1 MSNGARATRDARKSR
16 QVTMKFRILTSLC
29 ITVCLGSPVYAQQSS
44 PLTNARDLYAS
55 ARYDEALVVLNGLPM
70 GGESPDRK
78 SIQQYRSLCLLA
90 LGRGPEAESAIAA
103 VVTVDPL
110 FVPAESDAS
119 PRVRAAFSEVRQ
131 RLLPEIA
138 AARYGA
144 AKAAFDRKDF
154 AAAEPEFRELLAL
167 LDDPQMGNRLP
178 DLRVLATGFL
188 DLSVAAAA
196 PPPDPPKP
204 AEPVAPPPVAPP
216 LATRLWNVDDTGVTP
231 PVVVKQD
238 VPRVPAQIA
247 SQTRDRGMIEVI
259 IDEQGRVSAITLR
272 SSLHPVYDPL
282 LMNAARGWKYQ
293 PATVGGVPVKFRKLV
308 QIVVERH

>member
-1 MSNGARATRDARKSR
+1 
-16 QVTMKFRILTSLC
+16 MKFRILTSLC
-29 ITVCLGSPVYAQQSS
+29 ITGCLVSPAYAQQSG
-44 PLTNARDLYAS
+44 PLANARDLYAS
-55 ARYDEALVVLNGLPM
+55 ARYDEALAVLNGLPM

-110 FVPAESDAS
+110 FVPAETDAS

-138 AARYGA
+138 AARYVS

-154 AAAEPEFRELLAL
+154 ATAEPEFRELLAL
-167 LDDPQMGNRLP
+167 LNDPQMGNRLP

-188 DLSVAAAA
+188 DLSVAAAT
-196 PPPDPPKP
+196 PPPAPEPPKP
-204 AEPVAPPPVAPP
+204 VEPVAPPAPAPP
-216 LATRLWNVDDTGVTP
+216 PVSRIWVVDDPGVTP

-238 VPRVPAQIA
+238 VPRVPVQIA
-247 SQTRDRGMIEVI
+247 TQTRDRGLIEVI
-259 IDEQGRVSAITLR
+259 IDEQGRVTGITLR
-272 SSLHPVYDPL
+272 SSVHPMYDPL
-282 LMNAARGWKYQ
+282 LMASARGWKSQ
-293 PATVGGVPVKFRKLV
+293 PATVNGVPVKFRKLV
-308 QIVVERH
+308 QIVIERR

>member
-1 MSNGARATRDARKSR
+1 
-16 QVTMKFRILTSLC
+16 MKFRILTSLC
-29 ITVCLGSPVYAQQSS
+29 ITACLGSPAHAQQGG
-44 PLTNARDLYAS
+44 PLANARDLYAS
-55 ARYDEALVVLNGLPM
+55 ARYDEALAVLNGLPM

-110 FVPAESDAS
+110 FVPAETDAS

-138 AARYGA
+138 AARYA
-144 AKAAFDRKDF
+144 SAKAAFDRKDF
-154 AAAEPEFRELLAL
+154 STAEPEFRELLAL
-167 LDDPQMGNRLP
+167 LNDPQMGNRLP

-188 DLSVAAAA
+188 DLSVAAAT
-196 PPPDPPKP
+196 PPPEPPKP
-204 AEPVAPPPVAPP
+204 VEAVAPPAPAPPPVSRVWVVEDP
-216 LATRLWNVDDTGVTP
+216 GVTP

-247 SQTRDRGMIEVI
+247 SQTRDRGLIEII
-259 IDEQGRVSAITLR
+259 IDEQGRVTGITLR
-272 SSLHPVYDPL
+272 SSIHPMYDPL
-282 LMNAARGWKYQ
+282 LMAAARGWKYQ
-293 PATVGGVPVKFRKLV
+293 PATLNGVPVRFRKLV
-308 QIVVERH
+308 QIVIERH

>member
-1 MSNGARATRDARKSR
+1 
-16 QVTMKFRILTSLC
+16 MKFRILTSLC
-29 ITVCLGSPVYAQQSS
+29 LTVCMGGPVYAQQGS
-44 PLTNARDLYAS
+44 PLANARDLYAS
-55 ARYDEALVVLNGLPM
+55 ARYDEALAVLNGLPM
-70 GGESPDRK
+70 GNESSDRK

-119 PRVRAAFSEVRQ
+119 PRVRTAFSEVRQ

-138 AARYGA
+138 SARYSA

-154 AAAEPEFRELLAL
+154 ATAEPAFRELLAL
-167 LDDPQMGNRLP
+167 LNDPQMGNRLT

-188 DLSVAAAA
+188 DLSVAATT
-196 PPPDPPKP
+196 PPPEPPKP
-204 AEPVAPPPVAPP
+204 VEPIAPAPVVPQPPAASRVW
-216 LATRLWNVDDTGVTP
+216 TTEDTGVTP

-247 SQTRDRGMIEVI
+247 SQTRDRGLLELI
-259 IDEQGRVSAITLR
+259 IDEQGRVAAITLR
-272 SSLHPVYDPL
+272 SSVHPVYDPL
-282 LMNAARGWKYQ
+282 LMAAARSWKYQ
-293 PATVGGVPVKFRKLV
+293 PATVGGAPVKFKKLV

>member
-1 MSNGARATRDARKSR
+1 
-16 QVTMKFRILTSLC
+16 MKFRILTSLC
-29 ITVCLGSPVYAQQSS
+29 LTVCLGRPVYAQQGS
-44 PLTNARDLYAS
+44 PLANARDLYAS
-55 ARYDEALVVLNGLPM
+55 ARYDEALAVLNGLPM
-70 GGESPDRK
+70 GNESSDRK

-110 FVPAESDAS
+110 FVPAESEAS

-138 AARYGA
+138 SARYGS

-154 AAAEPEFRELLAL
+154 ATAEPAFRELLAL
-167 LDDPQMGNRLP
+167 LNDPQMGNRLA

-196 PPPDPPKP
+196 PPPEPPKS
-204 AEPVAPPPVAPP
+204 AEPIVPPPVVPQPSA
-216 LATRLWNVDDTGVTP
+216 ASRVWTVEDTGVTP

-247 SQTRDRGMIEVI
+247 SQTRDRGLIELI
-259 IDEQGRVSAITLR
+259 IDEQGRVVAITLR
-272 SSLHPVYDPL
+272 SSVHPVYDPM
-282 LMNAARGWKYQ
+282 LMAAARGWKYQ
-293 PATVGGVPVKFRKLV
+293 PATVGGAPVKFRKLV